1 MRFVTPAILKG
12 KTTFSLRLTLRPD
25 SGNGIV
31 IYAEK
36 FGRKKFFGLALKD
49 TYLEL
54 RYCNYERYNLH
65 YRQYH
70 RQFYSQI
77 FSLPIRLKAPCIVM
91 FFYNCLIHLLNSFNM
106 GSGPEKLQSNLPLTL
121 DTWHGIE
128 VIFSKDKVGFSVN
141 ENVPIFEQSN
151 GPLDIDNI
159 FYVGGVANASDA
171 TPK

>member
-1 MRFVTPAILKG
+1 LKG

-54 RYCNYERYNLH
+54 RYCNDSVCICYNLH

-91 FFYNCLIHLLNSFNM
+91 FFYNCLINLL
-106 GSGPEKLQSNLPLTL
+106 
-121 DTWHGIE
+121 H
-128 VIFSKDKVGFSVN
+128 
-141 ENVPIFEQSN
+141 
-151 GPLDIDNI
+151 
-159 FYVGGVANASDA
+159 
-171 TPK
+171 